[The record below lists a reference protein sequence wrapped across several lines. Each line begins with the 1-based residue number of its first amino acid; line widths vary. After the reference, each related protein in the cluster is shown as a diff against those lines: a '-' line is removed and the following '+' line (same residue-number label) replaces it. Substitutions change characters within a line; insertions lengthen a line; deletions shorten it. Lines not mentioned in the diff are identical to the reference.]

1 MESIAERLAGDVTA
15 LTFERLP
22 PAVVEKAKQCL
33 LDHLGVAL
41 LGATLPNV
49 SPALRVVRDM
59 GGRPE
64 STIVYFGDRTT
75 PAYASF
81 VNATFGHSCEF
92 DDAHWL
98 GGHPGV
104 CTIPVALAL
113 GERFHLGG
121 KDVITAVVAGYQATV
136 VSCAPIHR
144 AKLRLGWHPMKVAGV
159 FGAAATAARLLGLG
173 SERTAHALAIAASE
187 ASGTMEYDQSGGE
200 VKRVHAGF
208 AVRSGLEAALLA
220 ESGLTGPRMIFE
232 GKRGVYRLFGGDG
245 DDDDDMDAG
254 WANEHQILDTTFKL
268 YPCVGT
274 LHAALDA
281 LTEIMNRQVFAVDE
295 VDEVVVYLADWAIPH
310 GATIRYPSDVISAQF
325 SLAFSVGL
333 RLVRGSN
340 ALSLYT
346 DPVMWRD
353 SAVLEIAGRVNAR
366 PLDFAPGE
374 PQLGSRVV
382 VHLKDG
388 RRLESHQR
396 AFRGH
401 HTNPATT
408 EELTAKFREVT
419 SGVLPSG
426 RCEELIRMI
435 GALEDLDDVATLM
448 NSVVL

>member
-1 MESIAERLAGDVTA
+1 MESIAERLAADVTA

-22 PAVVEKAKQCL
+22 PPVVEKAKQCL

-49 SPALRVVRDM
+49 SPARRVVGDM

-64 STIVYFGDRTT
+64 STIIYFGERTT
-75 PAYASF
+75 PAYAAF

-113 GERFHLGG
+113 GERSHLGG

-144 AKLRLGWHPMKVAGV
+144 AKLRVGWHPMKVAGV
-159 FGAAATAARLLGLG
+159 FGAAATAAKLLGLG
-173 SERTAHALAIAASE
+173 SERTTHALAIAASE

-208 AVRSGLEAALLA
+208 AVRSGMEAALLA
-220 ESGLTGPRMIFE
+220 EAGLTGPRMIFE
-232 GKRGVYRLFGGDG
+232 GKRGVYRLFGDG
-245 DDDDDMDAG
+245 SDDDSEAA

-274 LHAALDA
+274 LHSALDGV
-281 LTEIMNRQVFAVDE
+281 TEIMSRRVFDIDE

-310 GATIRYPSDVISAQF
+310 GATIRYPSDAIGAQF
-325 SLAFSVGL
+325 SLAFSIGL

-346 DPVMWRD
+346 DPAMWSD
-353 SAVLEIAGRVNAR
+353 AAVLEIAGRVTAR

-374 PQLGSRVV
+374 PQLGSRVEV
-382 VHLKDG
+382 LLKDG
-388 RRLESHQR
+388 RRLESHHR

-408 EELTAKFREVT
+408 EELTAKFLEVT
-419 SGVLPSG
+419 SGVLPPR

-435 GALEDLDDVATLM
+435 GALEELDDIGTLM
-448 NSVVL
+448 NSLVL

>member
-1 MESIAERLAGDVTA
+1 MESIAERIAADVTG

-22 PAVVEKAKQCL
+22 APVVEKAKQCF
-33 LDHLGVAL
+33 LDQLGVAL

-49 SPALRVVRDM
+49 APARRVVGDM

-64 STIVYFGDRTT
+64 STIIYFGDRTT
-75 PAYASF
+75 PAYAAF

-113 GERFHLGG
+113 GERSHLAG
-121 KDVITAVVAGYQATV
+121 KDVIAAVVAGYQATV

-144 AKLRLGWHPMKVAGV
+144 AKLRVGWHPMKVAGV

-173 SERTAHALAIAASE
+173 PERTAHALAIAASE

-220 ESGLTGPRMIFE
+220 EAGLTGPRMIFE
-232 GKRGVYRLFGGDG
+232 GQRGIYRLFGDG
-245 DDDDDMDAG
+245 SDDDIEAA

-274 LHAALDA
+274 LHSALDA
-281 LTEIMNRQVFAVDE
+281 LTEIMNRQIFSVDE

-310 GATIRYPSDVISAQF
+310 GATIRYPSDAISAQF
-325 SLAFSVGL
+325 SLAFSIGL

-346 DPVMWRD
+346 DPAMWTD
-353 SAVLEIAGRVNAR
+353 AAVLEIAGRVTPR
-366 PLDFAPGE
+366 PLDFGPGE
-374 PQLGSRVV
+374 PQLGSRVE

-388 RRLESHQR
+388 RRLGSHQR

-408 EELTAKFREVT
+408 EELTAKFREIT
-419 SGVLPSG
+419 SGVLPS
-426 RCEELIRMI
+426 RRSEELIRMV
-435 GALEDLDDVATLM
+435 GSLEDLDDVATLM
-448 NSVVL
+448 NSLVL

>member
-1 MESIAERLAGDVTA
+1 MESIAERLAADVTG
-15 LTFERLP
+15 LTFEKLP
-22 PAVVEKAKQCL
+22 LAVIEKAKQCV
-33 LDHLGVAL
+33 LDHLGVAM

-49 SPALRVVRDM
+49 RPALSLVRGM

-75 PAYASF
+75 PAYAAF

-113 GERFHLGG
+113 GERSHLGG
-121 KDVITAVVAGYQATV
+121 KDVIAAIVAGYQATV

-159 FGAAATAARLLGLG
+159 FGAAATAAKLLGLG

-220 ESGLTGPRMIFE
+220 EAGLTGPRMVFE
-232 GKRGVYRLFGGDG
+232 GKRGVYHLFGDG
-245 DDDDDMDAG
+245 DDDDIDAA
-254 WANEHQILDTTFKL
+254 WANDHQILDTTFKL

-274 LHAALDA
+274 LHSALDA
-281 LTEIMNRQVFAVDE
+281 LIDIMDSQLFDVDE

-310 GATIRYPSDVISAQF
+310 GATIRYPSDAISAQF
-325 SLAFSVGL
+325 SLAFSIGL
-333 RLVRGSN
+333 RLVRRSN

-346 DPVMWRD
+346 DPAMWSD
-353 SAVLEIAGRVNAR
+353 AAVLEIASRVTPR

-374 PQLGSRVV
+374 PQLGSRVEV
-382 VHLKDG
+382 RLKDG
-388 RRLESHQR
+388 KRFESHQR

-408 EELTAKFREVT
+408 EELTAKFLEVT
-419 SGVLPSG
+419 SDVMSPRRSQ
-426 RCEELIRMI
+426 ELVRMVS
-435 GALEDLDDVATLM
+435 ALEDLDDVAALM
-448 NSVVL
+448 NTLVL

>member
-1 MESIAERLAGDVTA
+1 MESIAERLAAVVTA
-15 LTFERLP
+15 HTFERLP
-22 PAVVEKAKQCL
+22 PAVVEKAKQCV
-33 LDHLGVAL
+33 LDYLGVAL

-49 SPALRVVRDM
+49 SPARRVVCAM
-59 GGRPE
+59 GARPE

-75 PAYASF
+75 PAYAAF

-113 GERFHLGG
+113 GERSHLGG
-121 KDVITAVVAGYQATV
+121 KDVIAAAVAGYQATV
-136 VSCAPIHR
+136 LSCAPIHT

-159 FGAAATAARLLGLG
+159 FGAAATAARMLGLG

-208 AVRSGLEAALLA
+208 AVRSGLESALLA
-220 ESGLTGPRMIFE
+220 EAGLTGPRMIFE
-232 GKRGVYRLFGGDG
+232 GKRGVYRLFGDG
-245 DDDDDMDAG
+245 RDDDVEVA
-254 WANEHQILDTTFKL
+254 WANEYQILDTTFKL

-274 LHAALDA
+274 LHSALDG
-281 LTEIMNRQVFAVDE
+281 LTEIMDRQVFGVDE

-310 GATIRYPSDVISAQF
+310 GATIRYPSDAISAQF

-346 DPVMWRD
+346 DPAMWSD
-353 SAVLEIAGRVNAR
+353 AAVLEIAGRVTPR

-374 PQLGSRVV
+374 PQLGARVEV
-382 VHLKDG
+382 RLKDG
-388 RRLESHQR
+388 RRLESSQR

-408 EELTAKFREVT
+408 EELTTKFREVT
-419 SGVLPSG
+419 STVLPSS
-426 RCEELIRMI
+426 RSEELIQMV

-448 NSVVL
+448 ETLVL

>member
-1 MESIAERLAGDVTA
+1 MDSIAERLAADVAA
-15 LTFERLP
+15 LTFEGLP
-22 PAVVEKAKQCL
+22 PAVVEKAKQCV
-33 LDHLGVAL
+33 LDYVGVAL

-49 SPALRVVRDM
+49 SPARRVVGEM

-75 PAYASF
+75 PAYAAF

-113 GERFHLGG
+113 GERSHLGG
-121 KDVITAVVAGYQATV
+121 KDVIAAVVAGYQAMV

-173 SERTAHALAIAASE
+173 SDRTAHALAIAASE

-208 AVRSGLEAALLA
+208 AVRSGMEAALLA
-220 ESGLTGPRMIFE
+220 EAGLTGPRMIFE
-232 GKRGVYRLFGGDG
+232 GRRGVYRLFGDG
-245 DDDDDMDAG
+245 DDDDIDA

-274 LHAALDA
+274 LHSALDA
-281 LTEIMNRQVFAVDE
+281 LTEIMNRQVFEVDE

-310 GATIRYPSDVISAQF
+310 GATIRYPSDAISAQF
-325 SLAFSVGL
+325 SLAFSIGL

-346 DPVMWRD
+346 DPAMWSDAAVME
-353 SAVLEIAGRVNAR
+353 VAGRVTPR

-374 PQLGSRVV
+374 PQLGSRVE

-388 RRLESHQR
+388 RRFESHQR

-419 SGVLPSG
+419 SGVLPPRSG
-426 RCEELIRMI
+426 EELTRMI
-435 GALEDLDDVATLM
+435 GGLENLDDVTTLM
-448 NSVVL
+448 NTLVV